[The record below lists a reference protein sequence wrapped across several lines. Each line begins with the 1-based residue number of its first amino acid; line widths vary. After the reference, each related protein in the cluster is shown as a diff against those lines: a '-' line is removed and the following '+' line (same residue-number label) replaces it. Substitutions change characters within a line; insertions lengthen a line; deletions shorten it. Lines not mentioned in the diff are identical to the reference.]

1 MTARHFFRINS
12 SKTCFWTIPKRILD
26 ISWTVLEH
34 FSWMELVQEMLKCT
48 DPLHDYKMLDKL
60 VCSYQNPVFVPPV
73 NNNCWATDLNMRALT
88 ILKLASMR
96 RHAPGQEPCVVQS
109 ECNLVFVNHWVKS
122 NRCYHSKDKLQSGWD
137 FPKAG
142 HSLIFL
148 QCCAEI
154 SCASILWRKIFRV
167 RRIG

>member
-1 MTARHFFRINS
+1 MDEKRLLSKFSNNCSTSSKEKPFFGMNFLGKYFLAINLCETAELYNARHV
-12 SKTCFWTIPKRILD
+12 TC
-26 ISWTVLEH
+26 SESEQVL
-34 FSWMELVQEMLKCT
+34 VCRQITKNIA
-48 DPLHDYKMLDKL
+48 LHDYKMLDKL

-122 NRCYHSKDKLQSGWD
+122 NRCYHSKDRVDEIFQKLD
-137 FPKAG
+137 T
-142 HSLIFL
+142 H
-148 QCCAEI
+148 
-154 SCASILWRKIFRV
+154 
-167 RRIG
+167 